1 MSVLGR
7 EMMTMRAKGRKQGR
21 FMALSGLAKLAAP
34 PGSQYPL
41 LIVDSDGSPVF
52 FLCEWYRRKKAVDPG
67 RTPDTYL
74 DMALPWAGFLL
85 RRGYAWNA
93 EPDRLLSFLVEF
105 LRDDVG
111 CQVGADGQ
119 RADGWCVQTTGASP
133 LSKSSLGVL
142 LAALTSVY
150 DTLISAGYYAYRNP
164 LRSERLIQ
172 LKQEHLRQVKN
183 AGAPDHAGIRSET
196 RAETNRA
203 FPTNQFR
210 QRRGKVWEP
219 QVVLEPDAVQERMR
233 KTVDY
238 MIRHAT
244 FQRDQVLLLLV
255 RQTGARISEI
265 IEMTAGGYRAA
276 RHAGRALVKNKGSR
290 GREEKTI
297 YFTPSLER
305 HLLSYIRTERAQYD
319 PRGRK
324 RLEELDDG
332 DPLFLTRT
340 GKPYTRAAFYHHWNK
355 LFPPAQRQFNKQEQ
369 VEFTPH
375 DLRHLRATR
384 AITTLRKEAA
394 GDPATEAAL
403 LEGFQH
409 LMGWRSPETMSTY
422 VKTMNKRQ
430 ALQGLLAD
438 EEAQEQRMA
447 HAHIPSQPQQRSPQ
461 FPTGQDGESTQQ
473 HAHAPSAQGELDWYE
488 E

>member
-1 MSVLGR
+1 
-7 EMMTMRAKGRKQGR
+7 MMTMRAKGRRQGR
-21 FMALSGLAKLAAP
+21 FTALSGLKKLAAP

-41 LIVDSDGSPVF
+41 LVVDSTGSPVF
-52 FLCEWYRRKKAVDPG
+52 FLCEWYRRKKAGDPG

-93 EPDRLLSFLVEF
+93 EPDRLLAFLVEF

-111 CQVGADGQ
+111 CQVGADSQ
-119 RADGWCVQTTGASP
+119 REDGWCVQTTGASP

-164 LRSERLIQ
+164 MRSERLLQ
-172 LKQEHLRQVKN
+172 LKQEHLRQVTN
-183 AGAPDHAGIRSET
+183 VGAPDHAGIRSET

-233 KTVDY
+233 QTVDF
-238 MIRHAT
+238 MIQHAT
-244 FQRDQVLLLLV
+244 FQRDQVILLLV

-276 RHAGRALVKNKGSR
+276 RHAGRALVKNKGSH

-297 YFTPSLER
+297 YFTSSLER
-305 HLLSYIRTERAQYD
+305 HLLSYIRTERATYD
-319 PRGRK
+319 PHGRK

-355 LFPPAQRQFNKQEQ
+355 LFPPAQCQFKKQEQ

-375 DLRHLRATR
+375 DLRHLRTTR
-384 AITTLRKEAA
+384 AITTLRKEAS
-394 GDPATEAAL
+394 GDAATEAAL

-430 ALQGLLAD
+430 ALQSLLAD
-438 EEAQEQRMA
+438 EEVQEQSVTYT
-447 HAHIPSQPQQRSPQ
+447 HIASRSHQCSPQ
-461 FPTGQDGESTQQ
+461 LAPGPNGESSQQ
-473 HAHAPSAQGELDWYE
+473 NAREPNEQGELDWYE